1 MTVNGPRPEIDA
13 SRYMWNSSCMQVQVC
28 FNGGKT
34 PGRLVWSFC
43 NANIS
48 SWRSTGLHLL
58 LLQRYNHVLESVLND
73 FDLCDAF
80 YRVISDTETI
90 RIVLVTLDSP
100 AYQCNRANVTLIAVS
115 AFR

>member
-1 MTVNGPRPEIDA
+1 M
-13 SRYMWNSSCMQVQVC
+13 
-28 FNGGKT
+28 
-34 PGRLVWSFC
+34 
-43 NANIS
+43 
-48 SWRSTGLHLL
+48 
-58 LLQRYNHVLESVLND
+58 ND

-90 RIVLVTLDSP
+90 WIVLVALDSP